1 MWKCKD
7 RIMYNIFNLDGF
19 FLNNIEQKGFP
30 TMNSAS
36 ILPADLV
43 LTNGIIYTVDNRRS
57 RASAMAVKGDTIVF
71 VGDDKNA
78 SQWIGNNTRLID
90 LQGRLVLPGFI
101 DSHNHAADGTFELYE
116 VKLHDLNSVDEY
128 KQAIIEFRAA
138 HPHTQGIL
146 GGGWM
151 NPLFPPQGP
160 SKEILDEV
168 APDIPVV
175 LGSEDYHS
183 VWVNSKALEIASI
196 SRDTPNP
203 VRGIIEKDD
212 QGNPNGT
219 LRESAVDLVEQ
230 VIPPYT
236 VEQLIEG
243 LRYFQNMAHS
253 YGITT
258 VHIPGIAVDLL
269 PLKALRLLDDS
280 GEMSLRFRGA
290 LTVNANEDVAIVEQL
305 IQTREQNKGGLFEIT
320 AAKMFMDGVVEGG
333 TAYMEQPY
341 LTKPN
346 FRGEPD
352 WEPQNFNRMCA
363 ALENAGFQIHVHSI
377 GDAATRVTLDGF
389 TYARQQ
395 NGSGDRRHMITHLH
409 FVNPED
415 IQRLANLGVV
425 AVVQP
430 FWFLVDCHYWQIVD
444 YLGQER
450 ADRQYP
456 MRSFFDNGVVVAS
469 SSDYN
474 VTVPPNPLVAIETGI
489 TRKCTTEMIAEHPDY
504 NKALNPSEAV
514 TLEEMI
520 ASYTINGAYAN
531 FLEKVSGS
539 LEVGKKADFIVLDKN
554 IFDIPVEEIHTAQ
567 VLLTFFEGEE
577 VYRRDA

>member
-1 MWKCKD
+1 
-7 RIMYNIFNLDGF
+7 
-19 FLNNIEQKGFP
+19 
-30 TMNSAS
+30 MNSAS

-101 DSHNHAADGTFELYE
+101 DSHNHAADGTFELFE

-183 VWVNSKALEIASI
+183 VWVNSKALEIAGI

-269 PLKALRLLDDS
+269 PLQALRQLEDS

-290 LTVNANEDVAIVEQL
+290 LTVNANEDVDIVEKL
-305 IQTREQNKGGLFEIT
+305 IQTREQNKGRLFEIS

-352 WEPQNFNRMCA
+352 WEPQKFNRMCA

-389 TYARQQ
+389 AYARQQ
-395 NGSGDRRHMITHLH
+395 NGSGDRRHMLTHLH

-415 IQRLANLGVV
+415 IQRLANLGVM

-456 MRSFFDNGVVVAS
+456 MKSFFDSGVVVAS

-474 VTVPPNPLVAIETGI
+474 VTVPPNPLAAIETGI
-489 TRKCTTEMIAEHPDY
+489 TRKCPTEVIAEHPDY

-531 FLEKVSGS
+531 FLEKASGS
-539 LEVGKKADFIVLDKN
+539 LEIGKKADFIVLDKN
-554 IFDIPVEEIHTAQ
+554 LFDIPVEEIHTVQ
-567 VLLTFFEGEE
+567 VLLTFFEGKE